1 MDWYSRF
8 WPGPKSWVIRI
19 ELGGPSAPEI
29 GIILV
34 ASMTV
39 MLKKNLF
46 NHIQATFLQ
55 VILWVLTFSRMI
67 LGDFQ
72 TLPPLPWDGP
82 GLSIPRVTRSGSR
95 WPMQQCIWRHKSLGW
110 TQTAVARWNH
120 RGLELVWCPT
130 DGKLLCKTRE
140 LWLDTRNPW
149 LFVIYSN
156 RCWGKSWITTNW
168 RLQIGTMMEAG

>member
-55 VILWVLTFSRMI
+55 VILRVLTFSRMI

-130 DGKLLCKTRE
+130 DGKLFCKTRE